1 MAKFE
6 VKTNFYVEKTGQ
18 QFDAGVVYEMT
29 SAEADE
35 INRQTAAHFDEEWL
49 ECIEP
54 DVVPVE
60 LTEPVPEIPESTDF
74 LM

>member
-6 VKTNFYVEKTGQ
+6 VKTNFYVEKTGR

-35 INRQTAAHFDEEWL
+35 INRRSTAHFGEEWL

-54 DVVPVE
+54 DVSPVE
-60 LTEPVPEIPESTDF
+60 LTESVPEVSESTNF

>member
-6 VKTNFYVEKTGQ
+6 AKTNFCVEKTGQ
-18 QFDAGVVYEMT
+18 QFDKGIVYEMT

-35 INRQTAAHFDEEWL
+35 INRRSTVHFGEEWL

-54 DVVPVE
+54 DVSPVE
-60 LTEPVPEIPESTDF
+60 LTESVPEVSESTNF

>member
-6 VKTNFYVEKTGQ
+6 AKTNFYVEKTGQ
-18 QFDAGVVYEMT
+18 QFDVGSVYEMT

-35 INRQTAAHFDEEWL
+35 INAQSTVHFGEEWL

-54 DVVPVE
+54 DKAPVTY
-60 LTEPVPEIPESTDF
+60 TEPVSENTESAN

>member
-18 QFDAGVVYEMT
+18 QFDAGIVYEMT

-35 INRQTAAHFDEEWL
+35 INRRSTAHFGEEWL

-54 DVVPVE
+54 DVE
-60 LTEPVPEIPESTDF
+60 LTEPVPEVPESTNF

>member
-18 QFDAGVVYEMT
+18 QFDEGVVYEMT

-35 INRQTAAHFDEEWL
+35 INKKIVAHYNEEWL

-54 DVVPVE
+54 DVAPVE
-60 LTEPVPEIPESTDF
+60 LTEPVPEVPESTNF

>member
-6 VKTNFYVEKTGQ
+6 AKTNFYVEKTGQ
-18 QFDAGVVYEMT
+18 QFDEGVVYEIT

-35 INRQTAAHFDEEWL
+35 INRQTTAHFGEEWL

-54 DVVPVE
+54 DVAPVE
-60 LTEPVPEIPESTDF
+60 LTEPVPEVPESTDF

>member
-6 VKTNFYVEKTGQ
+6 AKTNFYIEKTGQ
-18 QFDAGVVYEMT
+18 QFDEGVVYEMT

-35 INRQTAAHFDEEWL
+35 INKKTVAHYKEEWL

-54 DVVPVE
+54 DVAPVG
-60 LTEPVPEIPESTDF
+60 LTEPVPEVPESADF
-74 LM
+74 LI

>member
-6 VKTNFYVEKTGQ
+6 AKTNFYVEKTGQ
-18 QFDAGVVYEMT
+18 QFDAGIVYEMPT
-29 SAEADE
+29 TEADE
-35 INRQTAAHFDEEWL
+35 INRRSTAHFGEEWL

-54 DVVPVE
+54 DVAPVG
-60 LTEPVPEIPESTDF
+60 LTEPVPEIPESTNF

>member
-6 VKTNFYVEKTGQ
+6 VKTNFYVEKTGR

-35 INRQTAAHFDEEWL
+35 INKKTVAHYNEVWL

-54 DVVPVE
+54 DVAPVE
-60 LTEPVPEIPESTDF
+60 FTEPVPEVPESTNF

>member
-6 VKTNFYVEKTGQ
+6 AKTNFYVEKTGQ
-18 QFDAGVVYEMT
+18 QFDVGSVYEMT

-35 INRQTAAHFDEEWL
+35 INAQSTVHFGEEWL

-54 DVVPVE
+54 DVAPVE
-60 LTEPVPEIPESTDF
+60 LTEPVPEVPESTNF